1 MNDWS
6 NDPPGPV
13 TNAPDPF
20 PLLSPSAATEELDA
34 TSIHLWWVP
43 RQRGDGRA
51 PLLSILAGY
60 LQTTP
65 ARVVLRT
72 DTHGR
77 PRLAAAHGD
86 NLAFN
91 WSHSG
96 GRAVVAVARHLP
108 RLGVDLEYVK
118 PGRDG
123 LAIAR
128 RYFAPQEQSLLATLP
143 ATARSRAFVR
153 LWTAKE
159 ALLKAHGAGL
169 AFGLDRAVFDLAP
182 DDPRIRQLDPVLGAP
197 EHWQLAHWPLAGDG
211 FATLCWQGATRS
223 IRHVVPRTGTAD

>member
-13 TNAPDPF
+13 TDTPDPC
-20 PLLSPSAATEELDA
+20 PPLSPSAATEELDA
-34 TSIHLWWVP
+34 ASIHLWWVP

-60 LQTTP
+60 LHTTP
-65 ARVVLRT
+65 ARVMLRA

-77 PRLAAAHGD
+77 PRLTAPHEGALD
-86 NLAFN
+86 FN

-96 GRAVVAVARHLP
+96 GQAVVAVARHLP

-128 RYFAPQEQSLLATLP
+128 RYFAPQEQSLLAALP
-143 ATARSRAFVR
+143 PPARATAFVR

-169 AFGLDRAVFDLAP
+169 SFGLHRAVFDPAT
-182 DDPRIRQLDPVLGAP
+182 DGPRIRQLDPVLGAP
-197 EHWQLAHWPLAGDG
+197 ASWQLAHWPLAGDG
-211 FATLCWQGATRS
+211 FATLCWQGAARS
-223 IRHVVPRTGTAD
+223 IRHVIPRTDTEG